1 MDCLKNPSN
10 YFFEHNGAKCLK
22 LKTYLWEL
30 TLSKK
35 KKKRLG
41 AYIFSCIYDSQEIII
56 SESYRLGYSFLE
68 EIKALIPTPI
78 EKKEKHIMRI
88 FCDFPI

>member
-22 LKTYLWEL
+22 LKAYLWEL

-35 KKKRLG
+35 KEKKGQVL
-41 AYIFSCIYDSQEIII
+41 IYFLASMIPDSQEIII
-56 SESYRLGYSFLE
+56 SESYRLE
-68 EIKALIPTPI
+68 
-78 EKKEKHIMRI
+78 R
-88 FCDFPI
+88 